1 MPTSRLKIHFI
12 GIGGIGVSALA
23 FYYLA
28 KGALVTGSDLASSET
43 IEALNKKGVKII
55 LGKHKS
61 SNLSKGVDLVIYSP
75 AVNKENPEYKEAIK
89 LGVEILSYPQALG
102 RLTKDHFTITVSGTH
117 GKSTTTAMLA
127 LIMARAGLDPTVII
141 GTKIKEFNNSN
152 CRVGKSKYLLIEAD
166 EHFTSFLNY
175 SPDIAVL
182 NNIEADHLDYY
193 KNLGNIVKTFKKYL
207 SNLKDGGVI
216 VANKD
221 DKNLKKIVS
230 KTNTKFFSILQPE
243 AKEIKKILTV
253 PGQHN
258 VYNALG
264 AMTAARILGIPDKIS
279 LKSISLY
286 KGAWRRFDVSK
297 IKSKD
302 LSFTLVSDYAHHPT
316 EVKAAMNSGREKW
329 PKKEVWGVFQP
340 HQHQRTFFLFK
351 DFVKTF
357 NQTPINKL
365 IITDIYDVAGREEKE
380 IKKKVSS
387 KILALAVKNKKVLYI
402 SREKVIDYLKNNLP
416 KNSILM
422 VIGAGDIYNLSL
434 YFKKISD

>member
-1 MPTSRLKIHFI
+1 MQIKQLKIHFI

-23 FYYLA
+23 VYYAQKKA
-28 KGALVTGSDLASSET
+28 KISGSDLAPSEI
-43 IEALNKKGVKII
+43 IESLKKKGVKII
-55 LGKHKS
+55 LGKHKRG
-61 SNLSKGVDLVIYSP
+61 NLPKGVDLVIYSP
-75 AVNKENPEYKEAIK
+75 AVNKENPEYKEALK
-89 LGVEILSYPQALG
+89 SGVEILSYPQALG
-102 RLTKDHFTITVSGTH
+102 KLTKDHFTITVSGTH

-127 LIMARAGLDPTVII
+127 LIMVRAGLDPTVII
-141 GTKIKEFNNSN
+141 GTKIKEFSNSN

-166 EHFTSFLNY
+166 EHFASFLNY

-193 KNLGNIVKTFKKYL
+193 KNLGNIIKTFKKYL
-207 SNLKDGGVI
+207 LNLKDGGIV

-221 DKNLKKIVS
+221 DKNLKKIVL

-243 AKEIKKILTV
+243 AKKIEKILAV

-258 VYNALG
+258 VYNALA
-264 AMTAARILGIPDKIS
+264 AMTVAKILGISDEVF

-286 KGAWRRFDVSK
+286 KGAWRRFDVSTV
-297 IKSKD
+297 KSKD
-302 LSFTLVSDYAHHPT
+302 FNFTLVSDYAHHPT
-316 EVKAAMNSGREKW
+316 ELKAAMNSGREKW
-329 PKKEVWGVFQP
+329 PKKEIWGVFQP

-351 DFVKTF
+351 DFVKTLKA
-357 NQTPINKL
+357 TPFDNL

-387 KILALAVKNKKVLYI
+387 KKLALAVKNKKVLYI

-416 KNSILM
+416 KNSVLM
-422 VIGAGDIYNLSL
+422 VIGAGDIYNFSL
-434 YFKKISD
+434 YFKKISS